1 MKLSSLLTV
10 GTGLFTIVVVRES
23 DAANIVRCGDI
34 IGEKTKLNDHL
45 ECDCNN
51 GPALIVKSA
60 KLNMNKKNISCQEG
74 TSVPYENNKGERQG
88 VITLL
93 GKKSKVSNG
102 FVISNNDQTSYGVVL
117 GGDGKHQLSNVEAVG
132 FNSGIVIDEASSKNI
147 VSKCLSK
154 DSDLGFFVSG
164 NSNTLKKNVATSN
177 NYDGFVVSGNS
188 NTLQQNEATSNE
200 NGFVVYGGSNML
212 KKNVATSNKY
222 DGFYIFGNTNTLQ
235 QNEAKE
241 NEDDGFSVD
250 GNSNV
255 LKGNKATGNIDTGFV
270 INDTSTGNTVKKNE
284 AAENGLADYSV
295 NCTATTFV
303 KNKGNDPCSVG

>member
-1 MKLSSLLTV
+1 MKLFSLFTV

-23 DAANIVRCGDI
+23 DAANIVQCGDI

-51 GPALIVKSA
+51 GPALVVMSA
-60 KLNMNKKNISCQEG
+60 KLNMNKKNVSCQEG
-74 TSVPYENNKGERQG
+74 THIKYEKNNGERLG

-102 FVISNNDQTSYGVVL
+102 FVNSNNDQTSSGVVL
-117 GGDGKHQLSNVEAVG
+117 GGVGKHQLSNVEAVG
-132 FNSGIVIDEASSKNI
+132 FKFGIVIAEASSKNI

-154 DSDLGFFVSG
+154 DSDFGFFVYG
-164 NSNTLKKNVATSN
+164 GSNTLKKNVATSN
-177 NYDGFVVSGNS
+177 
-188 NTLQQNEATSNE
+188 E
-200 NGFVVYGGSNML
+200 
-212 KKNVATSNKY
+212 Y

-235 QNEAKE
+235 QNVATSNENHGFYVFGNTNTLQQNVATSNEYDGFYVFGNTNTLEQNKAKE

-250 GNSNV
+250 GDSNA
-255 LKGNKATGNIDTGFV
+255 LKGNKARGNIDTGFV

-284 AAENGLADYSV
+284 AADNGLADY
-295 NCTATTFV
+295 
-303 KNKGNDPCSVG
+303 

>member
-10 GTGLFTIVVVRES
+10 GTALFTIVVVRES
-23 DAANIVRCGDI
+23 DAANVVQCGDI

-60 KLNMNKKNISCQEG
+60 KLNMNKKIVSCQEG
-74 TSVPYENNKGERQG
+74 TDVPYKNNASERQG

-102 FVISNNDQTSYGVVL
+102 VVISNNDQKSSYGVVL
-117 GGDGKHQLSNVEAVG
+117 GGVGKHQLSNVEAVG
-132 FNSGIVIDEASSKNI
+132 FNSGIVIDEASSKNTI
-147 VSKCLSK
+147 SKCLSK
-154 DSDLGFFVSG
+154 DSNVYGFFVDG
-164 NSNTLKKNVATSN
+164 NSNTLEQNVATSN
-177 NYDGFVVSGNS
+177 NYDGISITGNK
-188 NTLQQNEATSNE
+188 NTL
-200 NGFVVYGGSNML
+200 
-212 KKNVATSNKY
+212 K
-222 DGFYIFGNTNTLQ
+222 

-241 NEDDGFSVD
+241 NVGDGFYVN

-255 LKGNKATGNIDTGFV
+255 LKRNEATGNKETGFV
-270 INDTSTGNTVKKNE
+270 INKKSTGNTVKKNK
-284 AAENGLADYSV
+284 AAENGRVDYKV
-295 NCTATTFV
+295 NCMATTFV

>member
-1 MKLSSLLTV
+1 MYKMKLSSLLTV
-10 GTGLFTIVVVRES
+10 GTALFTIVVVRES
-23 DAANIVRCGDI
+23 DAANVVQCGDI

-60 KLNMNKKNISCQEG
+60 KLNMNKKNVSCQEG

-102 FVISNNDQTSYGVVL
+102 FVIGNNDQTSHGVVL
-117 GGDGKHQLSNVEAVG
+117 GGVGKHQLSNVEAVS
-132 FNSGIVIDEASSKNI
+132 FDIGILIDEYSSKNTI
-147 VSKCLSK
+147 SKCLSK
-154 DSDLGFFVSG
+154 DSNGYGFFVSG
-164 NSNTLKKNVATSN
+164 NSNTLEQNVATSN
-177 NYDGFVVSGNS
+177 NYDGFVVYGNS
-188 NTLQQNEATSNE
+188 NTLKQ
-200 NGFVVYGGSNML
+200 
-212 KKNVATSNKY
+212 NVATSNKY
-222 DGFYIFGNTNTLQ
+222 GFYVSGNKNTLQ

-241 NEDDGFSVD
+241 NVGDGFYVN

-255 LKGNKATGNIDTGFV
+255 LKRNEATGNKETGFV
-270 INDTSTGNTVKKNE
+270 INKKSTGNTVKKNK
-284 AAENGLADYSV
+284 AAENGRVDYKV
-295 NCTATTFV
+295 NCMATTFV